1 MAKILLVEDDQELA
15 GTIAKWFTLERHV
28 IETALDGLDGMDR
41 VMGGSYDIIILD
53 WQLPFVDGIEICKK
67 YRATNGTTPIIMLTG
82 KSLVVEKE
90 IGLDSGADD
99 YVTKPFSVKELAARV
114 RAILRRPQ
122 GYKSDVIV
130 NGPLEL
136 NLASHQITRNQVA
149 LDLLP
154 VDFAL
159 LEFFMRHAGEVFST
173 EALISRVWHTDKSPT
188 DNAVRSSIKRIRQ
201 AIDDE
206 EQPSLIE
213 TVNRVGYKLRKI

>member
-67 YRATNGTTPIIMLTG
+67 YRASNGTTPIIMLTG

>member
-1 MAKILLVEDDQELA
+1 
-15 GTIAKWFTLERHV
+15 
-28 IETALDGLDGMDR
+28 
-41 VMGGSYDIIILD
+41 
-53 WQLPFVDGIEICKK
+53 
-67 YRATNGTTPIIMLTG
+67 MLTG

>member
-67 YRATNGTTPIIMLTG
+67 YRAANGTTPIIMLTG
-82 KSLVVEKE
+82 KSLVAEKE

-122 GYKSDVIV
+122 GYKNDVIV

-173 EALISRVWHTDKSPT
+173 EALINRVWHTDKSPT

-201 AIDDE
+201 AIDEE